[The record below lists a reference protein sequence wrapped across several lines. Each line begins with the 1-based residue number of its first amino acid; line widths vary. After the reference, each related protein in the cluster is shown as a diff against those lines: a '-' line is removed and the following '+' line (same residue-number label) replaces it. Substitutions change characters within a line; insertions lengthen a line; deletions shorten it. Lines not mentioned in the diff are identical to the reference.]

1 MIKDFTNKIL
11 KSKLSILSAILL
23 LLYFLFIISCEKLDL
38 KKLVRVDT
46 GEITEIGP
54 YYAIIS
60 GAVLDVGEE
69 GYVEYG
75 YCWSASP
82 NPTINSS
89 VTYFRIT
96 YEKGEIT
103 AVLEGLVPTTTY
115 YARAFAKNSAG
126 IVYGDEISFT
136 TTYSITTVQY
146 AYWPFDTDASDKA
159 KGKNGTPVGGVSYVN
174 DADRGQVLMLDGESG
189 YIELPSGLF
198 ENATNITITCWF
210 NWAGGGY
217 WQRVYDL
224 GYTNSDGINQPTVV
238 GSLFLTPKGSNNVMH
253 LTLGTTSYNRWT
265 TLSPQAVNTDT
276 WYFTA
281 AIIKEDSLI
290 FYLNDQI
297 IASDVTSLTPAHLC
311 PDNMNWIGKSHWPD
325 PLYNGKIDDLRLF
338 KRALTRTEI
347 LELYTHF

>member
-1 MIKDFTNKIL
+1 MIKNFINNIL
-11 KSKLSILSAILL
+11 KTRLSIICTVWLFICF
-23 LLYFLFIISCEKLDL
+23 FLIISCEQLDI

-60 GAVLDVGEE
+60 GAVLDVGKE

-75 YCWSASP
+75 YCWSESP

-89 VTYFRIT
+89 VTDFRTT

-115 YARAFAKNSAG
+115 YARAFAKNSSDT
-126 IVYGDEISFT
+126 VYGDEISFT
-136 TTYSITTVQY
+136 TIYSITTVQY

-159 KGKNGTPVGGVSYVN
+159 GGKNGTPVGSVSYVN
-174 DADRGQVLMLDGESG
+174 DAERGQVLMLDGESG

-198 ENATNITITCWF
+198 ENVTNLTITCWF
-210 NWAGGGY
+210 NWAGGAD

-224 GYTNSDGINQPTVV
+224 GYTDSDGINQPTVV
-238 GSLFLTPKGSNNVMH
+238 TSLFLSPSDWDDAIH
-253 LTLGTTSYNRWT
+253 LALGNSIYNKFTDLNPQSINTS
-265 TLSPQAVNTDT
+265 T

-281 AIIKEDSLI
+281 VIKKADSLI
-290 FYLNDQI
+290 FYLDDQI
-297 IASDVTSLTPAHLC
+297 IATDTTFLTPVDLR

-338 KRALTRTEI
+338 KRALTRAEVI
-347 LELYTHF
+347 ELYTYF